1 MSLLCG
7 KAKKKNE
14 FFAALAEGFNTLYIV
29 EDDGDGNVRRRNVV
43 LNEAEKVDDTNGE
56 YKGWLVDIE
65 GQKIDVYGA
74 FVAFEI
80 GDDEGP
86 LSTYDGL
93 SIVAPNL
100 ERLDCYG
107 NNLTSLDVSKNV
119 ALTALDCSTNNLTS
133 LDVSKNVALTY
144 LNCSSNNLTSL
155 DVSKNVALTALDCST
170 NNLTSLDV
178 SNNVALTYLY
188 FSSNNLTSLDVS
200 KNLALTYLDCG
211 SNQLTSLDV
220 SNNVALT
227 YLNCIGNTTVT
238 TLSIASEYGN
248 ASVSTGL
255 AGLITA
261 ATSTTGTLNI
271 YGGDNTTVH
280 TAATTKGWTVN
291 TNL

>member
-133 LDVSKNVALTY
+133 LDVS
-144 LNCSSNNLTSL
+144 
-155 DVSKNVALTALDCST
+155 
-170 NNLTSLDV
+170 
-178 SNNVALTYLY
+178 NNVALTYLY
-188 FSSNNLTSLDVS
+188 FSSNNLTSLAVS